1 MSRLMKNNDYL
12 CLMNSKQYD
21 EIRQLITDDI
31 LEYAFPGFL
40 EASCDRLSNVV
51 FCEDYADFLE
61 EAVQMN
67 DELDPSTLEIIK
79 ALDRIK
85 EQYHVTDGDLER
97 ILGYT
102 LKLSHLRITH
112 SGKIFLDDYDGIEVR
127 MDSLCKAVYFLFLSH
142 PEGIDYKSLPD
153 YRDELGAFY
162 YRYSGKDRSED
173 TEKSLDMLCNTIES
187 NSINEKASRIKK
199 AFVNVV
205 EDRIAKNYYI
215 TGKAGELKRI
225 ELEGSLI
232 DWER

>member
-1 MSRLMKNNDYL
+1 
-12 CLMNSKQYD
+12 MNSKQYD

-31 LEYAFPGFL
+31 LEYAFPGLL
-40 EASCDRLSNVV
+40 EVTCDRQNTFV
-51 FCEDYADFLE
+51 FCEEVAEFFDEVA
-61 EAVQMN
+61 QMN
-67 DELDPSTLEIIK
+67 DELDPSTLEIIN

-97 ILGYT
+97 ILGYAI
-102 LKLSHLRITH
+102 KLSRLRITH
-112 SGKIFLDDYDGIEVR
+112 SGKIFLDDYDGVEVR

-187 NSINEKASRIKK
+187 NSINEKVSRIKK

-232 DWER
+232 DWDR